1 MCICRPNYTGLL
13 CDEEINK
20 RDYEV
25 ASFDGKSYVRINKLK
40 GNHKFTIDIEFK
52 TYADNGILMY
62 DQQQPDGAGDFVS
75 LAVIDGYELDYAKN
89 FNSENDVSFTR

>member
-1 MCICRPNYTGLL
+1 
-13 CDEEINK
+13 
-20 RDYEV
+20 
-25 ASFDGKSYVRINKLK
+25 
-40 GNHKFTIDIEFK
+40 
-52 TYADNGILMY
+52 MY